1 MARRRSVRD
10 FPVSASVKGDAAVV
24 TTRVGRDV
32 LTKISV
38 TKREWDHPIGGA
50 IGNPDYDRRQM
61 VGLKLVAAGAA
72 DFGAD
77 GAETPERIADAHM
90 SVLKKVWAR

>member
-32 LTKISV
+32 LAKISV
-38 TKREWDHPIGGA
+38 TKREWDHPIGGT

-61 VGLKLVAAGAA
+61 VGLKLVAA
-72 DFGAD
+72 DFRAD